1 MVCRVSYNF
10 PTYMIKQRERE
21 KEAHIIT
28 SPGLL
33 FCFQSYDLLQ
43 SGCEM
48 SFE

>member
-1 MVCRVSYNF
+1 MPSNKKSGSF
-10 PTYMIKQRERE
+10 NKQREIE
-21 KEAHIIT
+21 KEVHIIT